1 MGELERSSL
10 LLLLTGN
17 TGCRNPSSL
26 SRCTNL
32 ATVSP
37 SYLSRLRQF
46 PSGIGPPQHSTY
58 EASSLV
64 LPVLTVGLDR
74 RATRDNGER
83 GPGSPTVSASLG
95 HLEQTDN
102 DSTHGHRHLVAPT
115 KYTHNNDRAASSCS
129 TCTAP
134 AWWSF
139 FSTEHSSNRSMD
151 TYNLP
156 FFLIEIALAVDMLSI
171 LTCCPIR
178 SSSLLKTSSRLP

>member
-1 MGELERSSL
+1 M
-10 LLLLTGN
+10 LLLLTGS
-17 TGCRNPSSL
+17 TGCRNPSSF
-26 SRCTNL
+26 SRRTNL

-37 SYLSRLRQF
+37 SYLSRLCQS
-46 PSGIGPPQHSTY
+46 PSGIAPPQHSTY

-64 LPVLTVGLDR
+64 LPVLTEGLDR

-83 GPGSPTVSASLG
+83 GPGSPTVSASLCRR
-95 HLEQTDN
+95 EQTDN

-115 KYTHNNDRAASSCS
+115 KYTHNNDRVANSCS

-134 AWWSF
+134 ALWSF
-139 FSTEHSSNRSMD
+139 FSTEHSSNRLMD

-171 LTCCPIR
+171 LTCYPIR